1 MWSPIEDFCIF
12 YNNQASGEKMKSS
25 TLNSLTPES
34 LIGTKWI
41 AIGDDS
47 NYGDTIEIVEKAY
60 CIITSPNKV
69 KLQTYKINEGQISIN
84 NSISYAIR
92 DNAFFQNDTP
102 LYVKE

>member
-1 MWSPIEDFCIF
+1 
-12 YNNQASGEKMKSS
+12 MKTS
-25 TLNSLTPES
+25 NSNSVTPES

-41 AIGDDS
+41 AVSDGS
-47 NYGDTIEIVEKAY
+47 NHGNTIEIVEKTY
-60 CIITSPNKV
+60 CIITFPNKV

-92 DNAFFQNDTP
+92 DNTFFHNDIP